1 MFELLAMGLPLV
13 FVTLCHESAFLGEM
27 DFKRLD
33 LSVVYD
39 YYMCVGVEALSII
52 FVGMILSV
60 LLGIARIQK
69 KTLQPL
75 SVFSAQVITL
85 GAVSGR
91 DE

>member
-1 MFELLAMGLPLV
+1 MFELLAVGLPLV
-13 FVTLCHESAFLGEM
+13 FVTLCHESAFLGEV

-39 YYMCVGVEALSII
+39 YYMCVGVEALYII

-69 KTLQPL
+69 KLFNPCR
-75 SVFSAQVITL
+75 FSQHR
-85 GAVSGR
+85 S
-91 DE
+91 